1 MSDVRRLAAA
11 TLVAALSLVGISSCQ
26 GGDEKPASTPT
37 KSEVSTPLESLST
50 EGLVVQ
56 RDAFCSGIGP
66 GALEDALGSSDYRGS
81 SYNNGDPARLTTGT
95 KDVAHEFDC
104 TWQTTDGTVARAWV
118 FAPPVTRRQAR
129 QLAKAS
135 LRPHCWA
142 AKGPQFGK
150 PSVSTSCGT
159 PKTIEEGY
167 FGLFGDAWL
176 SCTLGVRKPE
186 PADLTERTSRWCAA
200 VVKAASG
207 QTPEN

>member
-1 MSDVRRLAAA
+1 MSDARRLTAA

-26 GGDEKPASTPT
+26 GGHDKPTPSGTPT
-37 KSEVSTPLESLST
+37 EVSTPLESMST

-66 GALEDALGSSDYRGS
+66 HALQDALGGSDYHGK
-81 SYNNGDPARLTTGT
+81 SYNNGDPARLTAGT

-104 TWQTTDGTVARAWV
+104 TWSTGDGTVARAWV
-118 FAPPVTRRQAR
+118 FAPPVRRIQAK

-135 LRPHCWA
+135 LRPGCSA
-142 AKGPQFGK
+142 AHGAAYGA
-150 PSVSTSCGT
+150 PSVATRCGT
-159 PKTIEEGY
+159 RKGIEEGY

-176 SCTLGVRKPE
+176 SCTLSARKPE
-186 PADLTERTSRWCAA
+186 PADLAERTSRWCAA

>member
-11 TLVAALSLVGISSCQ
+11 TVVAALSLVGVSSCQ
-26 GGDEKPASTPT
+26 GGHDKPASTGTPT
-37 KSEVSTPLESLST
+37 EASTPLESLST

-66 GALEDALGSSDYRGS
+66 HALQDALGGSDYHGK
-81 SYNNGDPARLTTGT
+81 SYNNGDPARLTAGT

-104 TWQTTDGTVARAWV
+104 TWSTGDGTVARAWV
-118 FAPPVTRRQAR
+118 FAPPVRRVQAK

-135 LRPHCWA
+135 LRPHCAA
-142 AKGPQFGK
+142 AKGPQFGQ
-150 PSVSTSCGT
+150 PSVATTCGT

-176 SCTLGVRKPE
+176 SCTLSARKPE